1 MVIAL
6 SGGDILLFELLEED
20 CSQLTEVARRE
31 LGHEI
36 TCIDLSPSRQE
47 KLLGLLFFFF
57 LVSFFFFLSFSF
69 YKINNLF

>member
-20 CSQLTEVARRE
+20 SSQLTEVTRRE

-36 TCIDLSPSRQE
+36 TCIDLAPSRQE
-47 KLLGLLFFFF
+47 KLLGLFSSLHYFYFCFCFYFF
-57 LVSFFFFLSFSF
+57 L
-69 YKINNLF
+69 IT